1 MMQDSF
7 IITWQSYQVQMM
19 RLIAFRNMFD
29 DQYFVREHSDNQIAV
44 RKIVRDN
51 ETISGIRPE
60 KAEDL

>member
-29 DQYFVREHSDNQIAV
+29 DQYFVREHSDN
-44 RKIVRDN
+44 
-51 ETISGIRPE
+51 
-60 KAEDL
+60 